1 MKLFYLTLVFCLGS
15 FCSAAQ
21 SADVLIS
28 RIQKAQKELQAISY
42 TLHRI
47 DTFTSGTIWKNSGRC
62 QLDLREP
69 DSALGFRFWARRDDY
84 NGETLYDG
92 KVAYAIEHKNKTY
105 DAITQA
111 AKVHHALGS
120 PGGQMVFKDLVR
132 LDTSK
137 VMSMEAKEEADRYL
151 LRFLYAE
158 DKEYSIKDR
167 YKILYIDKKT
177 LLPVEAIDHLIYL
190 GKKQSH
196 HYRVSDLV
204 LQASPA
210 SFNISNKDF
219 LSSYAQEV
227 RKPNAKLQA
236 LIGQPMPAFDL
247 VSFDGKTV
255 RSADVK
261 QKAVLLDFWAVWCG
275 PCIASM
281 PKVQALYDKYK
292 NKGLE
297 VYGVMT
303 EKGDEEP
310 AKLWAK
316 KQSYSFPML
325 IGNEQLKEAYQV
337 NAIPL
342 YVLVDK
348 EGKIAFVSEGFNPEL
363 EAAIQKV
370 L

>member
-1 MKLFYLTLVFCLGS
+1 MKLFYFTLVFCFGY
-15 FCSAAQ
+15 FFSAAQ
-21 SADVLIS
+21 SAEVLLS
-28 RIQKAQKELQAISY
+28 RIQKAQQELQAVSY
-42 TLHRI
+42 TLQRI
-47 DTFTSGTIWKNSGRC
+47 DTFTSGDIWRNTGRC

-69 DSALGFRFWARRDDY
+69 DSALGFRFWAKRDDY

-105 DAITQA
+105 DAITQPA
-111 AKVHHALGS
+111 NVYHVLGS
-120 PGGQMVFKDLVR
+120 PGGQMVFKDMVR

-137 VMSMEAKEEADRYL
+137 VISMEVNEEEDRYI
-151 LRFLYAE
+151 LRFHYAE
-158 DKEYSIKDR
+158 DAQYSIQDH
-167 YKILYIDKKT
+167 YKIFYIDKKT
-177 LLPVEAIDHLIYL
+177 LLPLEAIDHLVYL

-196 HYRVSDLV
+196 HYRVSDLA
-204 LQASPA
+204 LHASPA
-210 SFNISNKDF
+210 SFNIGNKDF
-219 LSSYAQEV
+219 LSGYAQEV
-227 RKPNAKLQA
+227 RKPNARLQA
-236 LIGQPMPAFDL
+236 LVGQPMPPFDL
-247 VSFDGKTV
+247 VGFDGKPF

-281 PKVQALYDKYK
+281 PKVQALYDKYR

-325 IGNEQLKEAYQV
+325 LGNEQLKEAYRV

-348 EGKIAFVSEGFNPEL
+348 EGKIAFVSEGFSSEL